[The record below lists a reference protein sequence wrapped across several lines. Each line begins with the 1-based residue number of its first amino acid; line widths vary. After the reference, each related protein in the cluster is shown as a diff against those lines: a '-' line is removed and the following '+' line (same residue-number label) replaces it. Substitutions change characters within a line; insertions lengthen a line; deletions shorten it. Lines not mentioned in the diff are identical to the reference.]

1 MEQVS
6 YKQRIISL
14 IKLNKTDIEIKSII
28 KDEYKKVFKISDIQL
43 IRNSNQK
50 ITADENLDL
59 KAKLNLINEFM
70 KEEFI
75 HQNSNKPLTE
85 KQQVDIIKIK
95 NLIKLSKAQ
104 IKEFISN
111 KLRDK
116 NNNKSDN
123 LVVGFDVKNSN
134 NPNLKWKILSNK
146 NLDKNM
152 IINFIEK
159 KIIFKNVNNLN
170 HEGLFIEFLENM
182 TFHKKTNRSF
192 DVDLFFEN
200 LEEFYNNYNEL

>member
-6 YKQRIISL
+6 YKQRILSL
-14 IKLNKTDIEIKSII
+14 IKLNKTDIEIKQII
-28 KDEYKKVFKISDIQL
+28 REEYKKVFKLSDIEL

-50 ITADENLDL
+50 ITVDEDLDL
-59 KAKLNLINEFM
+59 KAKLNLIKEFM
-70 KEEFI
+70 KEDFI
-75 HQNSNKPLTE
+75 HLNSKNPLTK
-85 KQQVDIIKIK
+85 KQILDSIKIK

-116 NNNKSDN
+116 NNYKSDN
-123 LVVGFDVKNSN
+123 LTLGFNVKNSN
-134 NPNLKWKILSNK
+134 EPILKWKIICNNNLNK
-146 NLDKNM
+146 NMN
-152 IINFIEK
+152 INFIEK

-182 TFHKKTNRSF
+182 TIHKKLNRSF